1 MARLR
6 FLLVLVVALI
16 LAPWP
21 AVGASEAFGRPELP
35 ALPDLDRWAA
45 ILEDLQ
51 PPPRKAGAI
60 AIRPAQEEPIL
71 RVFLAAARAMPR
83 WGGEAL
89 VVVSGVH
96 DLEDVASAAGRPDL
110 LLCRP
115 DGCELRAPLLVRPGA
130 GLVVARSRAR
140 PLRLRLDQEAG
151 AFVVNTGTLHIAWAS
166 ILGWSSS
173 QQALAATGGERF
185 RPFLAAF
192 GASDTIVLQSELDH
206 LGFQGAKAYGLSLSS
221 HPRLFPG
228 AQPSGR
234 LFANRLNQLYYG
246 LFTYEARSVVVMAN
260 VFSGSRRYGID
271 PHDASSRLLIARN
284 EIYGSQG
291 HGLVVSKRV
300 DDSWIV
306 ENLSRD
312 NARSGLVLDAGSSH
326 NLIAGNR
333 LIDNRRDGIAV
344 FESHENTIASNRIE
358 RNGGAGIRI
367 RASAANVVAENLI
380 SGSGE
385 YGLVAYD
392 RSESGQALSPKNER
406 HQRPVTLALFGN
418 SFAANA
424 MGACQ
429 FKSVREVIAYADDSG
444 ELKPCGEALSISGD
458 EAGSLRGGRFQADR
472 TQRVWCCRAIEAR
485 SGSPSRKRLS
495 SSCGTR
501 GA

>member
-1 MARLR
+1 MR
-6 FLLVLVVALI
+6 FPLALVVASI

-21 AVGASEAFGRPELP
+21 AVGAPEAFGRPTLP
-35 ALPDLDRWAA
+35 ALPDLDGWAA
-45 ILEDLQ
+45 ILEGLQ
-51 PPPRKAGAI
+51 PPPRKAGEI
-60 AIRPAQEEPIL
+60 TIRPAQQEPIL
-71 RVFLAAARAMPR
+71 RGGFLPAARAMPR

-89 VVVSGVH
+89 VVVGGVH
-96 DLEDVASAAGRPDL
+96 DLEDVASTAGRPDL

-130 GLVVARSRAR
+130 GLVIAGSRAR

-173 QQALAATGGERF
+173 QGALAATGGERF

-192 GASDTIVLQSELDH
+192 GASDTTVVQSELDH
-206 LGFQGAKAYGLSLSS
+206 LGFQGAKAYGLALSS

-260 VFSGSRRYGID
+260 VFRGSHRYGID
-271 PHDASSRLLIARN
+271 PHDASSQLLIARN
-284 EIYGSQG
+284 EIYGTQG
-291 HGLVVSKRV
+291 HGLIVSKHV

-312 NARSGLVLDAGSSH
+312 NTRSGLVLDADSSR
-326 NLIAGNR
+326 NIVVGNR
-333 LIDNRRDGIAV
+333 LIDNQRDGIAV
-344 FESHENTIASNRIE
+344 FESHDNTIAFNKIE
-358 RNGGAGIRI
+358 SNGGAGIRI
-367 RASAANVVAENLI
+367 RASAANIVAENLI
-380 SGSGE
+380 SGNGE

-392 RSESGQALSPKNER
+392 RSESAQPLSPNNER
-406 HQRPVTLALFGN
+406 HQRPVTLTLFAN
-418 SFAANA
+418 SFAGNE

-444 ELKPCGEALSISGD
+444 ELKPCGETLSVSGD
-458 EAGSLRGGRFQADR
+458 EARKSAWRPIPGRP
-472 TQRVWCCRAIEAR
+472 EAA
-485 SGSPSRKRLS
+485 RLVLQ
-495 SSCGTR
+495 GE
-501 GA
+501 